1 MKKTWNNKWMSL
13 PYFLTRLSSHFWWIT
28 SISQD
33 GEDIDLDPN
42 LKLRKTLSVFETGTW
57 TETAFVLALKLASNC
72 QPGSQEHLHQN
83 NGSITN
89 MNIQRELAF
98 VRITQ
103 VAQRPL
109 VLVPWRN
116 VIISNS
122 QVKSVKAKKP
132 PSIRNGGNLID
143 YVSHEKVSMCASILH
158 SWSHIIRVGMQ
169 SDRALR

>member
-1 MKKTWNNKWMSL
+1 MDNFNIPGRRRYWLGPELEIEEDFVSLWDGNMNWNSICISTKIGIEL
-13 PYFLTRLSSHFWWIT
+13 PARSSRTF
-28 SISQD
+28 
-33 GEDIDLDPN
+33 
-42 LKLRKTLSVFETGTW
+42 
-57 TETAFVLALKLASNC
+57 ASG
-72 QPGSQEHLHQN
+72 QR
-83 NGSITN
+83 SITN